1 VRPAPLT
8 AQVAGTQTYGG
19 TPAFT
24 VSRYSGLVNKDTATA
39 VTGRL
44 AGCATSLG
52 SGAAPGTYRGTISG
66 CSGLSAPD
74 YAISYADAGV
84 TVSKAALTVTASGGA
99 MTYGAAPPAITASYR
114 GFVHGDSAASLTTR
128 PACSTTATSA
138 SPTGRY
144 PSSCSGAADPDYA
157 ISYTPGTVT
166 VAQAGTALAYGGP
179 QTVPAGTGLVPVA
192 VLTSPAG
199 ACEDDQPVTFTLND
213 NPATGAAG
221 AYRLESA
228 ATRTG
233 GAATGA
239 PVSTTGWQPGAY
251 AITAS
256 YAGTGD
262 CGPSTTTASLAV
274 TTP

>member
-1 VRPAPLT
+1 
-8 AQVAGTQTYGG
+8 
-19 TPAFT
+19 
-24 VSRYSGLVNKDTATA
+24 
-39 VTGRL
+39 
-44 AGCATSLG
+44 
-52 SGAAPGTYRGTISG
+52 
-66 CSGLSAPD
+66 
-74 YAISYADAGV
+74 
-84 TVSKAALTVTASGGA
+84 

-233 GAATGA
+233 GAAKGA
-239 PVSTTGWQPGAY
+239 PVSTIG
-251 AITAS
+251 
-256 YAGTGD
+256 
-262 CGPSTTTASLAV
+262 
-274 TTP
+274 